1 MSIVN
6 FILAGILLV
15 LSGFHFYWVGGGEK
29 GYLAAIPEKFQVKE
43 PTRTGEIK
51 TKIATLIVALGLL
64 SLAFVSFLELYCSA
78 LWIIITLRV
87 FGSIFFIRAI
97 GDFNILGLFKKKSD
111 SLFAKYDTRLYIP
124 LCIVLSCCFWV
135 VTFG

>member
-6 FILAGILLV
+6 IILASILLV
-15 LSGFHFYWVGGGEK
+15 LSGFHFYWVCGGER
-29 GYLAAIPEKFQVKE
+29 GYLAAVPEKFQVKE

-64 SLAFVSFLELYCSA
+64 SLALLSTLEFFYPNT
-78 LWIIITLRV
+78 WISVTFRI

-111 SLFAKYDTRLYIP
+111 GLFAKYDTRLYIP
-124 LCIVLSCCFWV
+124 LCIFLSCCFWV
-135 VTFG
+135 VTFD

>member
-6 FILAGILLV
+6 LILAGILLV
-15 LSGFHFYWVGGGEK
+15 LSGFHFYWVCGGER
-29 GYLAAIPEKFQVKE
+29 GYLAAVPEKFQMKE

-64 SLAFVSFLELYCSA
+64 SLAFVSLLELYCPA

-124 LCIVLSCCFWV
+124 LCIILSCCFWV
-135 VTFG
+135 VTYV